1 MCALSIQTTINRND
15 RVKKQKAGILWLG
28 VNGGA
33 DHSTPTCTFTGGPVT
48 QSLACNTGHPTSPAL
63 HCALANTEPA
73 AVLKDHYECFS
84 VEIDN
89 KVAHIQLSRP
99 DAMNAMNRAFWNELP
114 EIVRTIDAEALA
126 RVIVISSQGK
136 HFSAGMD
143 ISVFSEQGAISNAG
157 ADRYVA
163 AEAFRSN
170 IQKIQS
176 SFNALEDAR
185 VPVLVAC
192 QGGVIG
198 GAIDMVTAADIRW
211 CTREAF
217 FCIAE
222 TNIAMTADVGTFP
235 RLQRYIPEGWVK
247 QMAYT
252 GMRLDAAKA
261 KEIGLVNDVFDT
273 HEEML
278 KVVMDIAHEIAR
290 KSPLAVTGCK
300 VMINY
305 GRDHST
311 RDTLDYIGVWNAG
324 MIPPSHMQEAFTAQA
339 EKREPEY
346 PDLLKLRD
354 TPM

>member
-1 MCALSIQTTINRND
+1 M
-15 RVKKQKAGILWLG
+15 
-28 VNGGA
+28 
-33 DHSTPTCTFTGGPVT
+33 
-48 QSLACNTGHPTSPAL
+48 
-63 HCALANTEPA
+63 
-73 AVLKDHYECFS
+73 LKDTYECFS

-89 KVAHIQLSRP
+89 KVAHIKLARP
-99 DAMNAMNRAFWNELP
+99 DAMNAMNRSFWNELP

-143 ISVFSEQGAISNAG
+143 ISVFAEEGAISNAK
-157 ADRYVA
+157 ADRYIA

-170 IQKIQS
+170 IRNIQS

-185 VPVLVAC
+185 IPVLIAC

-211 CTREAF
+211 CTKDAF

-252 GMRLDAAKA
+252 GMRLGADKA

-273 HEEML
+273 QDAMIEAVL
-278 KVVMDIAHEIAR
+278 AIAHEIAS

-324 MIPPSHMQEAFTAQA
+324 MIPPPHMQEAFTAQA
-339 EKREPEY
+339 EKREAEF

>member
-1 MCALSIQTTINRND
+1 M
-15 RVKKQKAGILWLG
+15 
-28 VNGGA
+28 
-33 DHSTPTCTFTGGPVT
+33 
-48 QSLACNTGHPTSPAL
+48 
-63 HCALANTEPA
+63 
-73 AVLKDHYECFS
+73 LKDTYECFS

-89 KVAHIQLSRP
+89 KVAHIKLARP
-99 DAMNAMNRAFWNELP
+99 DAMNAMNRSFWNELP

-143 ISVFSEQGAISNAG
+143 ISVFAEEGAISNAK
-157 ADRYVA
+157 ADRYIA

-170 IQKIQS
+170 IRNIQS

-185 VPVLVAC
+185 IPVLMAC

-211 CTREAF
+211 CTKDAF

-252 GMRLDAAKA
+252 GMRLGADKA

-273 HEEML
+273 QDAMIEAVL
-278 KVVMDIAHEIAR
+278 AIAHEIAS

-324 MIPPSHMQEAFTAQA
+324 MIPPPHMQEAFTAQA
-339 EKREPEY
+339 EKREAEF